1 MKKIITQLHKFA
13 SRTALSTLVVSFAT
27 LPVQAYEGQ
36 YSAFDNQSG
45 LRSSIN
51 AGFRL
56 SIPFGP
62 TKKSEDIVK
71 YGFQINLRHEFNK
84 NVGWTDYSHMPATR
98 AFNTEIIALNFSE
111 DGFNG
116 LSLAGQ
122 QTLIYKNGVL
132 MAAEGNDK
140 KGSGKGWY
148 IAGGVV
154 LVLLAGGLAFALR
167 DDVQLFGD
175 RNDLNN

>member
-1 MKKIITQLHKFA
+1 MKKIIPQLHKFA
-13 SRTALSTLVVSFAT
+13 SRTALSTLVMSFAT

-62 TKKSEDIVK
+62 TKKTEDKVR
-71 YGFQINLRHEFNK
+71 YGLQLNLRREFNNDAGWNTYGHMTPPQTF
-84 NVGWTDYSHMPATR
+84 NVDIMS
-98 AFNTEIIALNFSE
+98 LNFSE
-111 DGFNG
+111 NGFKG

-132 MAAEGNDK
+132 MAAEGENK
-140 KGSGKGWY
+140 EGGGNGWL
-148 IAGGVV
+148 IIGGVV
-154 LVLLAGGLAFALR
+154 LLIAGGAALT
-167 DDVQLFGD
+167 VNNIKNTV
-175 RNDLNN
+175 NDIGKKQ

>member
-13 SRTALSTLVVSFAT
+13 SRTALSTLVVSFAA

-36 YSAFDNQSG
+36 YSAFNNNSG
-45 LRSSIN
+45 MGSSIN

-56 SIPFGP
+56 RVPFGP
-62 TKKSEDIVK
+62 TKKSEDKVK
-71 YGFQINLRHEFNK
+71 YGFQLNLRQEFNNGTGWNAYGHMTPPQTF
-84 NVGWTDYSHMPATR
+84 NVDIMS
-98 AFNTEIIALNFSE
+98 LDFSE
-111 DGFNG
+111 NGFKG

-132 MAAEGNDK
+132 MAVEGNDK